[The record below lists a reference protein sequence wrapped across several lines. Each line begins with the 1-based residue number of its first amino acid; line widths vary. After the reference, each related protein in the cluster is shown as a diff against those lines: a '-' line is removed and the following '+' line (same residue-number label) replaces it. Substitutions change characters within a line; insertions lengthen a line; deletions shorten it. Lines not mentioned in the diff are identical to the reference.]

1 MTLRLRSPYLI
12 LLPIVSSKSVG
23 SWATIPILCRKNSV
37 LVLEVSYPS
46 TSYNTVKA
54 YFCEVH
60 PGWSGFWTEFGSNRK
75 RKIYL
80 PLGRRRYHKIFGAA
94 AYMSTCH
101 SRIDRPKPMFVLLWL
116 KYRIPKVVFIFG
128 LFSLSLRWGLEC
140 LAGSGRWTGDFWS
153 ECCPGNCPICVLK
166 LWKLY
171 WRLLNTVFG
180 IRISICR
187 DSIQQ
192 SENSCGRVLGFG
204 EVGSG
209 SRSSTQLSTTEDNCG
224 ENTEN

>member
-1 MTLRLRSPYLI
+1 M
-12 LLPIVSSKSVG
+12 SSKSVG

-75 RKIYL
+75 REIYL
-80 PLGRRRYHKIFGAA
+80 PLGRRRYHKIVGAA

-166 LWKLY
+166 TVKIVLKVTKYRLWHKDQHMQGFDP
-171 WRLLNTVFG
+171 TVWKFV
-180 IRISICR
+180 R
-187 DSIQQ
+187 Q
-192 SENSCGRVLGFG
+192 SPWLWWNRERKP
-204 EVGSG
+204 
-209 SRSSTQLSTTEDNCG
+209 QLDPIEYHRR
-224 ENTEN
+224 